1 MKELIRQLLR
11 RGEVG
16 SPEAADAPHETPE
29 ERLPANPQN
38 AEATVPFPKLP
49 PELPLFFMLSHLDDD
64 GPVRLDG
71 VKLGV
76 CEVMG
81 LELDEPKL
89 GAFAGA
95 LNALDFPAQL
105 LVRQHAPR
113 LERLRD
119 DLREAQPK
127 DLPPQ
132 TRAAAESLGRLL
144 TDLEARDGIL
154 DRRFYAVC
162 EAARIDDLR
171 GLLSR
176 AGLSVHLLRGRQ
188 LRMFLVAATLGG
200 SPSEFDEESPVEVEI
215 GRRDVRVGDRL
226 VRSLHLGKWP
236 RSLAPGFLQGLMAAG
251 APMDLS
257 VHVGPIPAEQAAR
270 TLEWQKVRFES
281 AQSLSFKRGRTMS
294 PEAEIA
300 LEDITRLRDEVQ
312 RGRERLFHASLSV
325 TLHAKDEASLREM
338 TQRAK
343 AHFAAT
349 LGKLDN
355 LAFRQREGL
364 LSTLPLALN
373 AVAEWRSLDTSSIAR
388 LFPFSPPDLDTRSGT
403 LYGIDMR
410 ACSPVVYDP
419 WDGTHMNANTAV
431 LARSGSG
438 KSFATKL
445 GVLRGITRG
454 ITAYVIDPE
463 GEYAD
468 MARAAGGRVL
478 SPGVPGQ
485 GMNPFVIDKGD
496 SEEMLQRIGSL
507 RRLIE
512 VMVGESLGAERRASL
527 DHALAGYYA
536 KPRER
541 TGFRDFYA
549 YLQED
554 EAGDRDP
561 ESSSGQALARLLRPF
576 ATGSL
581 RHLLSDEGDDLLGN
595 EALVTVFDLRL
606 LEPELRPAAAM
617 VCTETVWAAAAQ
629 DPKPRLLV
637 VDEVWSI
644 MQHPEG
650 AAFMVSM
657 AKRARKHRLGLQFIT
672 QDVQDL
678 LSEDSSRTITGH
690 SGRALLQNAAF
701 KLLLQQDAAAIR
713 TVGDAFDLPEDLQR
727 WLLSCPRGDGLLL
740 SKGNRFPVRIEAT
753 PEETAVIEW
762 TPGRH

>member
-1 MKELIRQLLR
+1 
-11 RGEVG
+11 
-16 SPEAADAPHETPE
+16 
-29 ERLPANPQN
+29 
-38 AEATVPFPKLP
+38 
-49 PELPLFFMLSHLDDD
+49 MLSHLEDD
-64 GPVRLDG
+64 GIVRLDG

-76 CEVMG
+76 CEAMG
-81 LELDEPKL
+81 LEIDEPKL
-89 GAFAGA
+89 GAFTGA
-95 LNALDFPAQL
+95 LNALDFPVQL
-105 LVRQHAPR
+105 LIRQHPPR
-113 LERLRD
+113 LEGLRNRLH
-119 DLREAQPK
+119 ETQPE

-132 TRAAAESLGRLL
+132 TRAASESLQGLL
-144 TDLEARDGIL
+144 AELETRDGIL
-154 DRRFYAVC
+154 DRRFYAIC
-162 EAARIDDLR
+162 ELERADDLG
-171 GLLSR
+171 GLLGR
-176 AGLSVHLLRGRQ
+176 AGLSVHPLTGRH
-188 LRMFLVAATLGG
+188 LRMFLVAAALGG
-200 SPSEFDEESPVEVEI
+200 SPAELDEDTTIEVEI
-215 GRRDVRVGDRL
+215 NRRDMLIGDRL

-257 VHVGPIPAEQAAR
+257 VHLGPIPADQAAR

-281 AQSLSFKRGRTMS
+281 AQSLSLKRGRTMS
-294 PEAEIA
+294 PESEIA
-300 LEDITRLRDEVQ
+300 LEDVTRLRDEVQ
-312 RGRERLFHASLSV
+312 RGRERLFHTSLSV
-325 TLHAKDEASLREM
+325 TLHAGDEDSLKEM
-338 TQRAK
+338 TQRARG
-343 AHFAAT
+343 HFGAT
-349 LGKLDN
+349 LGKLDA
-355 LAFRQREGL
+355 LSFRQRVGL

-373 AVAEWRSLDTSSIAR
+373 AVAEWRTLDTSSLAR

-419 WDGTHMNANTAV
+419 WDGTHLNANTAV

-438 KSFATKL
+438 KSFSTKL
-445 GVLRGITRG
+445 GVLRGLCRG
-454 ITAYVIDPE
+454 VTAYVIDPE

-485 GMNPFVIDKGD
+485 GMNPFVIERGD
-496 SEEMLQRIGSL
+496 SEELLQRIGSL

-536 KPRER
+536 RPRER
-541 TGFRDFYA
+541 TGFRDFYG
-549 YLQED
+549 YLEG
-554 EAGDRDP
+554 EA
-561 ESSSGQALARLLRPF
+561 EELARLLRPF

-581 RHLLSDEGDDLLGN
+581 RHLLSDEGDDLLSN

-617 VCTETVWAAAAQ
+617 VCSETVWSAAAQ

-678 LSEDSSRTITGH
+678 LSEDTSRAITGH

-701 KLLLQQDAAAIR
+701 KLLLQQDAAAIG

-727 WLLSCPRGDGLLL
+727 WLLSCPRGDGLLIARGQ
-740 SKGNRFPVRIEAT
+740 KFPVRIEAT

-762 TPGRH
+762 RPGGH